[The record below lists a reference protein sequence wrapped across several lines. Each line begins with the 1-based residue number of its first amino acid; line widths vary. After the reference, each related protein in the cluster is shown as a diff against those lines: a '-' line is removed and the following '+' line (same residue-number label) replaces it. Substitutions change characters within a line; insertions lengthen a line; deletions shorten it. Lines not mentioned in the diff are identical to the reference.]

1 MVEDRVDREIPS
13 MEFKVF
19 TAMKNKAEKSD
30 VETLMETKV
39 DKIVVDRIVDRIN
52 KIEED
57 NAARAKKME

>member
-1 MVEDRVDREIPS
+1 